1 MFKSGIN
8 GKGFLFA
15 VLSGVA
21 GLSLLVVGVNWYLD
35 IYGLFRPVKGRELP
49 VYHAERISK
58 YLLSYRYV
66 PQNFNT
72 VLLGTSLSDNID
84 FSTRKDSASIPK
96 IYNASMMGAN
106 IAEIRPLVSNLL
118 AGGVRQYIICVSPY
132 LTKNYGAKEVEF
144 DDKLYYGALGSK
156 NLYETYVVGAIRS
169 FNLMPSKFP
178 QNQIDAQGVNDYG
191 SFFAVGDVRQR
202 VNREL
207 KENTDA
213 ITVDSSALAEFKA
226 MIQELRS
233 HKIKLLVYF
242 HPVPYDIF
250 KLKEKTFMEYQ
261 QQMRSIIRDD
271 SSIINLNSEHFR
283 PFTADLTNYIDHAHL
298 SRKGQSVIVDTLLAR
313 MEGW

>member
-1 MFKSGIN
+1 MFKSGTS
-8 GKGFLFA
+8 GKGFLLA

-21 GLSLLVVGVNWYLD
+21 GLSLLVIGVNWYLD
-35 IYGLFRPVKGRELP
+35 IFGLFRPVKGRNLP

-58 YLLSYRYV
+58 YLLSYRYI

-84 FSTRKDSASIPK
+84 FSNVDAPTSPK
-96 IYNASMMGAN
+96 VYNASMMGAN
-106 IAEIRPLVSNLL
+106 IAEIRPIVSNLL
-118 AGGVRQYIICVSPY
+118 AGGVRQFIICVSPY
-132 LTKNYGAKEVEF
+132 LTKNYGAKEVEL
-144 DDKLYYGALGSK
+144 DGKLYYGALGSK

-178 QNQIDAQGVNDYG
+178 KNQINAQGVNDYG
-191 SFFAVGDVRQR
+191 SFFAVSDVRQR

-213 ITVDSSALAEFKA
+213 ITIDSSALVAFDA
-226 MIQELRS
+226 MIQELRN
-233 HKIKLLVYF
+233 HKVKLLVYF
-242 HPVPYDIF
+242 HPVPHDIF

-261 QQMRSIIRDD
+261 QLMRSIIRDD
-271 SSIINLNSEHFR
+271 RSIINLNSEHFS

-298 SRKGQSVIVDTLLAR
+298 SRNGQSVIVDTLLAR

>member
-1 MFKSGIN
+1 MFKSGIT

-21 GLSLLVVGVNWYLD
+21 GLSLLVVGMNLYLD
-35 IYGLFRPVKGRELP
+35 IYGLFRPVKGRVLP

-58 YLLSYRYV
+58 YLLSYRYI
-66 PQNFNT
+66 PNNFNT

-84 FSTRKDSASIPK
+84 FSTQYESASHIK

-118 AGGVRQYIICVSPY
+118 AGGVRQFIICVSPY

-156 NLYETYVVGAIRS
+156 NLYETYVVAAIRS

-178 QNQIDAQGVNDYG
+178 KNQIDAHGVNDYG
-191 SFFAVGDVRQR
+191 SFFAVDNVRQR
-202 VNREL
+202 VKREL

-213 ITVDSSALAEFKA
+213 ITVDSSALMAFDA
-226 MIQELRS
+226 MIRELRR
-233 HKIKLLVYF
+233 HQVKLLVYF

-250 KLKEKTFMEYQ
+250 KQKENTFMEF
-261 QQMRSIIRDD
+261 QQMMRGIIRDD
-271 SSIINLNSEHFR
+271 NSIINLNSEKFK
-283 PFTADLTNYIDHAHL
+283 PFTSDFSNYIDHAHL
-298 SRKGQSVIVDTLLAR
+298 SRKGQEVIADTLMMR
-313 MEGW
+313 MQRW